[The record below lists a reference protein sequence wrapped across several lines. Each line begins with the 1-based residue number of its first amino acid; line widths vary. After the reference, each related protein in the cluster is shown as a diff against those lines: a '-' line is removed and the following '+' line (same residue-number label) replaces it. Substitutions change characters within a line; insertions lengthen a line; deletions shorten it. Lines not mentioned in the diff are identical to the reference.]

1 MFAGQC
7 KMIGKQTVHDLVGNQ
22 PALDIDAPLM
32 EAVHLMVENN
42 LINLPILDKG
52 ELVGMLRDND
62 LLAAASAY
70 FS

>member
-1 MFAGQC
+1 M
-7 KMIGKQTVHDLVGNQ
+7 HDLVGNQ